1 MTASSLFLLPV
12 LALSTATPQLQPV
25 PAHDRATTAFAT
37 AVHGYVELHRT
48 LEPHIAAFTSD
59 PEQIARSRSMHRE
72 AIRRARATA
81 RRGDVFTPIVS
92 AYFRRQLESVTP
104 DAVLA
109 VLPVLPEELVYKVQ
123 GRDLVLLDVELD
135 LIVDVLAGALPPEQ
149 LYDVEPG
156 DSESCAPDPLPAL
169 PGDPCDAHPE
179 LDMCW
184 S

>member
-12 LALSTATPQLQPV
+12 LALSTATPQLPPV
-25 PAHDRATTAFAT
+25 PAHARATIACTSAIYR
-37 AVHGYVELHRT
+37 YVELHRT

-59 PEQIARSRSMHRE
+59 PEQIARARDMHRE
-72 AIRRARATA
+72 ALRRARTNA

-92 AYFRRQLESVTP
+92 AHFRRQLESVAR
-104 DAVLA
+104 DAILT
-109 VLPVLPEELVYKVQ
+109 VLPVLPEELAYRVQ

-135 LIVDVLAGALPPEQ
+135 LVVDVLAAALPPEQ

-156 DSESCAPDPLPAL
+156 DFESCAPEPLPPL
-169 PGDPCDAHPE
+169 PGDPCDPHPE